1 MDLTPPP
8 RSAGRRP
15 VLEPVAEPRPVDDA
29 ERIRSLAVMAR
40 ALGRSARLEIIVEI
54 AADAAVQAL
63 QAASVSVSRLE
74 PGTGGIRT
82 IINAGHLGPGEHR
95 WPTDEIYRLED
106 YRQLTGVVEDLRG
119 WTAVVDDP
127 LADPDEVELM
137 MKFGKSSALAA
148 PLIVDGVLWGEFY
161 ATRLIGEPPFTDG
174 DLAYTEALA
183 AILAGAVSRALREE
197 DLTRLAYRDAL
208 TGLANR
214 RALDDAA
221 TRYVPGQALSIVI
234 VDINGLKAVN
244 DTFGHDEGDRVI
256 QGIAGILQ
264 RHFGTLPGSLV
275 TRMGGD
281 EFAVV
286 VPGHHL
292 DRVVAAAQA
301 ACAAT
306 DRLPQHIGISCGL
319 AVAGPELGGGSVD
332 DLFRAADAAQYLA
345 KRAGGSRVMVAGR
358 REHLPRPSA

>member
-1 MDLTPPP
+1 M
-8 RSAGRRP
+8 
-15 VLEPVAEPRPVDDA
+15 EPVAGTCPVDDA
-29 ERIRSLAVMAR
+29 ARIRSLAVMAR
-40 ALGRSARLEIIVEI
+40 ALGRSAQLEAIVEI
-54 AADAAVQAL
+54 AADEAVRAL
-63 QAASVSVSRLE
+63 EAASVSVSRLE
-74 PGTGGIRT
+74 PGTGGVRT
-82 IINAGHLGPGEHR
+82 IINAGHVGPGEQR

-119 WTAVVDDP
+119 WTAVADDP
-127 LADPDEVELM
+127 LADPAEVELM
-137 MKFGKSSALAA
+137 VRFGKSSALAA

-161 ATRLIGEPPFTDG
+161 ATRLVGEPPLTDG

-214 RALDDAA
+214 RALDEAA
-221 TRYVPGQALSIVI
+221 SQYRPGQVLNVVI
-234 VDINGLKAVN
+234 IDINGLKSVN

-264 RHFGTLPGSLV
+264 RQFGTIPGSLV

-286 VPGHHL
+286 IPGHL
-292 DRVVAAAQA
+292 ERVVAAAEA

-306 DRLPQHIGISCGL
+306 DGLPQRIGISCGL
-319 AVAGPELGGGSVD
+319 AVAGPDHGGGVD

-345 KRAGGSRVMVAGR
+345 KRAGGSRVMLAGR
-358 REHLPRPSA
+358 SA

>member
-1 MDLTPPP
+1 
-8 RSAGRRP
+8 
-15 VLEPVAEPRPVDDA
+15 
-29 ERIRSLAVMAR
+29 MAR
-40 ALGRSARLEIIVEI
+40 SLGRSARLEAIVEV
-54 AADAAVQAL
+54 AADEAVRAL

-82 IINAGHLGPGEHR
+82 VINAGRLGPGEQR
-95 WPTDEIYRLED
+95 WPADEIYRLED
-106 YRQLTGVVEDLRG
+106 YRQLAGVVEDQRG
-119 WTAVVDDP
+119 WTADVDDP
-127 LADPDEVELM
+127 LADPAEVALLV
-137 MKFGKSSALAA
+137 KYGKSSALAA
-148 PLIVDGVLWGEFY
+148 PLIVDGVLWGELY
-161 ATRLIGEPPFTDG
+161 GARVSGEPPFADG

-221 TRYVPGQALSIVI
+221 ARFVPGQALSVVI
-234 VDINGLKAVN
+234 LDINGLKSVN

-256 QGIAGILQ
+256 QGIAGLLQ
-264 RHFGTLPGSLV
+264 RHFGMLPGALV
-275 TRMGGD
+275 ARMGGD

-286 VPGHHL
+286 VPGSHP
-292 DRVVAAAQA
+292 DRVLAAARA

-306 DRLPQHIGISCGL
+306 DLLPQRIGISCGL
-319 AVAGPELGGGSVD
+319 AVAGPDHRVGVD

-345 KRAGGSRVMVAGR
+345 KRAGGSRVVLA
-358 REHLPRPSA
+358 